1 MAEQYVKFNR
11 GSQKAFEKLTVKNND
26 TLYFITNSDG
36 LSYSIY
42 LGDKAISSSAS
53 SLSDAID
60 VVISEVQDKQLLAY
74 DSLQQKWVNTDPI
87 TAIGIM
93 QGATESAQGRAGL
106 VPAPGAGQD
115 NLFLRGDGTWAPAGG
130 GDGTTVAAAAD
141 GKSID
146 LGNDTYALH
155 NFEKVYYAW
164 DTDHYTRVTVDED
177 HPWKADLEPKVVSE
191 GGVLVLGWFEPNPT
205 VEETLR
211 LIQTELDL
219 KIDADDVY
227 SKDEIDLKL
236 SEVNKLKRK
245 VFDDLDAAKSFAE
258 GESDADQYVYLIK
271 NGDSYDEYIWD
282 GAELKKVGTWDVDL
296 SGYVTAEQLTAVLD
310 NKVDKVEGS
319 RLMTSEEGEKLAGI
333 ETGAQKNYISA
344 ADDDEFSVTDGKLA
358 IKEIAPSKIVGL
370 TDLLNNTA
378 TKEEVKTLSDTLGE
392 YSGTVVSLT
401 AQLNAFKE
409 EYADDKAI
417 IMDAITWGDLED

>member
-296 SGYVTAEQLTAVLD
+296 SGYVTAEQLIAALD
-310 NKVDKVEGS
+310 NKMDKVEGS

-333 ETGAQKNYISA
+333 ETEAQKNYISA
-344 ADDDEFSVTDGKLA
+344 VDDDEFSVTDGKLVINQ
-358 IKEIAPSKIVGL
+358 IKASKIGNLEEILAAKADKTTVTTL
-370 TDLLNNTA
+370 SDLLNTHE
-378 TKEEVKTLSDTLGE
+378 TKIGNLSTLLDELQTS
-392 YSGTVVSLT
+392 Y
-401 AQLNAFKE
+401 KE
-409 EYADDKAI
+409 DREI
-417 IMDAITWGDLED
+417 IMDAITWQDLSE